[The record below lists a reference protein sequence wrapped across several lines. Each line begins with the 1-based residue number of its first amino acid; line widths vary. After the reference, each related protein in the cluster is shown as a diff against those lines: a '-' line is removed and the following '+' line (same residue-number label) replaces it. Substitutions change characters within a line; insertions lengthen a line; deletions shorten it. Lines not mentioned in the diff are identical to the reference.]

1 MGTFSHPI
9 EVFSVDGSRSVT
21 VDALVDTGATYTCLP
36 GAVLR
41 ELGIVPDR
49 KAQAQLADGSI
60 IDDELG
66 EARVRLQGVVTT
78 TIVSFAEE
86 SAPALLGAY
95 TLEGAL
101 LAVDPVGQRLVPT
114 ISLKMGSPNSPSS
127 NGRQ

>member
-21 VDALVDTGATYTCLP
+21 VDALVNTGATYTCLP

-60 IDDELG
+60 IDDEIG
-66 EARVRLQGVVTT
+66 EVRIRLQGIELK
-78 TIVSFAEE
+78 TIVVFA
-86 SAPALLGAY
+86 ADDLPPQLGAY
-95 TLEGAL
+95 TLTGAL
-101 LAVDPVGQRLVPT
+101 LVVDPVKQQLVPGMALR
-114 ISLKMGSPNSPSS
+114 ISRREAMAA
-127 NGRQ
+127 

>member
-49 KAQAQLADGSI
+49 KAQAELADGSVI
-60 IDDELG
+60 EDEIG
-66 EARVRLQGVVTT
+66 EVRIRLQGIELK
-78 TIVSFAEE
+78 TIVVFAAAGE
-86 SAPALLGAY
+86 PARLGAY
-95 TLEGAL
+95 TLTGAL
-101 LAVDPVGQRLVPT
+101 LVVDPVKQQLVPGVALR
-114 ISLKMGSPNSPSS
+114 ISRREAMAA
-127 NGRQ
+127 